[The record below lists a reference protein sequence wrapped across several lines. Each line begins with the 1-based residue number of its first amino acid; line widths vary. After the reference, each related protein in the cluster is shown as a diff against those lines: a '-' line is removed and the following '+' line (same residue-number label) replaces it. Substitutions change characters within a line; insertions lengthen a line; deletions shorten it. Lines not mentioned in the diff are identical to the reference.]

1 MFNLIQFIAGRRT
14 IRVRTLSLWLFVA
27 CVSVVEAHASP
38 VVSVTALNSV
48 QWRAQA
54 QLSASLVASQNATLA
69 PARGGVVTAVNFQSG
84 QSVQKGDV
92 LVVLDV
98 GPEQAQLALDRAK
111 LVEARQS
118 LVRAQ
123 KLALIAGTSRA
134 ALEQAQADEA
144 EAQAQLK
151 SDIATLQQGEVIAP
165 FSGIVGIRKLDPG
178 DYIQAGQSVTSLA
191 APGRLKL
198 YFAIPQAQ
206 AYNIQPGASLIFT
219 APLGSGINVSAE
231 GTLTALSPVLDSS
244 TDAWEAEGLLNQIT
258 PNLRSGMNGVVS
270 IATGPSFKAFA
281 VPNTAL
287 NDSMLGPYILVVNKQ
302 QGADVVQS
310 IYVKILSN
318 AGTTSVITG
327 PDLKAGE
334 TIVAVGG
341 FKLTSGQPVSI
352 NNS

>member
-1 MFNLIQFIAGRRT
+1 MRRKLKTQSYLSITLGCLLTCGAMSAASAQPAQPVKT
-14 IRVRTLSLWLFVA
+14 ISLQA
-27 CVSVVEAHASP
+27 
-38 VVSVTALNSV
+38 T

-54 QLSASLVASQNATLA
+54 ELSASLAASQNATLA

-98 GPEQAQLALDRAK
+98 GPEQAQVALDRAK
-111 LVEARQS
+111 LLEAQKA
-118 LVRAQ
+118 LMRAQ
-123 KLALIAGTSRA
+123 KLAQIAGTSRA
-134 ALEQAQADEA
+134 ALEQAQADNA

-151 SDIATLQQGEVIAP
+151 SAIATLQQGEVIAP
-165 FSGIVGIRKLDPG
+165 FSGIVGLRKLDPG

-191 APGRLKL
+191 APGRLKI

-206 AYNIQPGASLIFT
+206 AYNIKPGARLIFT
-219 APLGSGINVSAE
+219 APLGSGINVSAN
-231 GTLTALSPVLDSS
+231 GALSALSPVLDSS
-244 TDAWEAEGLLNQIT
+244 TDAWEAEGLLDQTT
-258 PNLRSGMNGVVS
+258 PALRSGMNGVVS

-287 NDSMLGPYILVVNKQ
+287 NDSMLGPYILAVSAQ
-302 QGADVVQS
+302 HGADVVQS

-318 AGTTSVITG
+318 SGTTSVITG
-327 PDLKAGE
+327 PDLKEGAQ
-334 TIVAVGG
+334 IVVIGG

-352 NNS
+352 EKP